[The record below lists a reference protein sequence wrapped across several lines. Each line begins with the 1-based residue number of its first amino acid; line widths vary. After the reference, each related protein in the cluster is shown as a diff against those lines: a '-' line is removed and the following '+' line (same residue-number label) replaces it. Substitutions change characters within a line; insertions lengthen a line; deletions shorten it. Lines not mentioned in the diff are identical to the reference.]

1 MPMPVDRDPEE
12 SSCPFC
18 LDVVADTSQT
28 MSQLSSPYDSLSVGF
43 IVIGG
48 SGHFCRIAPCCNSN
62 ALHLRPNEFG
72 MRLLV

>member
-1 MPMPVDRDPEE
+1 MPMPVDRDSEE

-48 SGHFCRIAPCCNSN
+48 SGHFAESHHAVTRMRCTYDPMNS
-62 ALHLRPNEFG
+62 EC
-72 MRLLV
+72 VC